1 MPKTWQLQEAKAK
14 FSAVVEA
21 ALHEGP
27 QFVTR
32 HGEPA
37 VVVLSQDEFERLKP
51 KKSLVEFFKDSP
63 FYGLDID
70 LSRDKDTTSRE
81 IEL

>member
-1 MPKTWQLQEAKAK
+1 MSKTWQLQEAKAK

-21 ALHEGP
+21 AQKDGP

-32 HGEPA
+32 HGLPTA
-37 VVVLSQDEFERLKP
+37 VVISQEEYERLKP
-51 KKSLVEFFKDSP
+51 KKSLVEFFQSAPYID
-63 FYGLDID
+63 D
-70 LSRDKDTTSRE
+70 LSIFERSKDMGRD